1 MKKFMMLIL
10 CVALVIGSFAGCSA
24 KTEAASES
32 ANAEEQQKEE
42 AGDKKV
48 ERDPNKKAIL
58 VVSFGTSYAD
68 TRKVT
73 IEACEEKITKA
84 FPEYDVRRAFTSQ
97 IIIEKLKERDNI
109 LVENPTEALTKLKD
123 EGFSEVYIQPLHV
136 INGAEYDDIVAE
148 TSEFQEDFDKL
159 VLGRPLLTSVDDY
172 RKVAEALAEQMPERS
187 EKEAVVFM
195 GHGTHHDANAAY
207 ACLDYIFEDEGQ
219 NNVFVGT
226 VEGFPDLD
234 TVIKRL
240 EKNNIEKVT
249 LMPLMLVAGDHAQ
262 NDMAGDE
269 EDSWK
274 VILKGKGYE
283 VETVLRGLGEV
294 SKIQDIYIEHLKT
307 AMSGESH

>member
-1 MKKFMMLIL
+1 MKKVMLVLLAAI
-10 CVALVIGSFAGCSA
+10 LVIGSFTGCTTKADSS
-24 KTEAASES
+24 TN
-32 ANAEEQQKEE
+32 ANAEENKEV
-42 AGDKKV
+42 GGKKV

-97 IIIEKLKERDNI
+97 IIIDKLEKRDNI
-109 LVENPTEALTKLKD
+109 LVDNTTEALTKLRD

-136 INGAEYDDIVAE
+136 INGAEYDDVVNEAHA
-148 TSEFQEDFDKL
+148 FEDAFDKL
-159 VLGRPLLTSVDDY
+159 VIGRPLLTSMDDY
-172 RKVAEALAEQMPERS
+172 RKVVETLAEEMPERADN
-187 EKEAVVFM
+187 EAVVFM

-207 ACLDYIFEDEGQ
+207 ACLDYVFDDEDV
-219 NNVFVGT
+219 NNVFIGT
-226 VEGFPDLD
+226 VEGFPELD
-234 TVIKRL
+234 TVIKKL

-274 VILKGKGYE
+274 MILKGKGYE
-283 VETVLRGLGEV
+283 VDTILQGLGEV
-294 SKIQDIYIEHLKT
+294 SKIQDIYIQHLK
-307 AMSGESH
+307 AAIEGEAH

>member
-1 MKKFMMLIL
+1 MKRFMLLLI
-10 CVALVIGSFAGCSA
+10 CTILVVGSFAGCA
-24 KTEAASES
+24 ANNEAAAGSEPKGVE
-32 ANAEEQQKEE
+32 NNKV
-42 AGDKKV
+42 GDKKV

-97 IIIEKLKERDNI
+97 IIINKLKERDNI
-109 LVENPTEALTKLKD
+109 LVDNPTEALTKLMN

-136 INGAEYDDIVAE
+136 INGAEYDDLVEESRAFEETFSKIVI
-148 TSEFQEDFDKL
+148 
-159 VLGRPLLTSVDDY
+159 GRPLLTNIDDY
-172 RKVAEALAEQMPERS
+172 RKVVEALTEEMPERAD
-187 EKEAVVFM
+187 KEAVVFM

-207 ACLDYIFEDEGQ
+207 ACLDYVFEDEGIK
-219 NNVFVGT
+219 NVFVGT
-226 VEGFPDLD
+226 VEGFPELD
-234 TVIKRL
+234 TVIKKL

-269 EDSWK
+269 KDSWK
-274 VILKGKGYE
+274 MLLKGKGYE
-283 VETVLRGLGEV
+283 VETILRGLGEYP
-294 SKIQDIYIEHLKT
+294 KIQDLYVEHLKE
-307 AMSGESH
+307 AMNVETH

>member
-1 MKKFMMLIL
+1 MKKTMALLL
-10 CVALVIGSFAGCSA
+10 CAILVIGSLVGCAA
-24 KTEAASES
+24 KTEASPTT
-32 ANAEEQQKEE
+32 NTKEQENKE

-48 ERDPNKKAIL
+48 EKDPNKKAIV

-97 IIIEKLKERDNI
+97 IIINKLKERDNI
-109 LVENPTEALTKLKD
+109 LVDNPTEALTKLKN

-136 INGAEYDDIVAE
+136 INGSEYDDIVAE
-148 TSEFQEDFDKL
+148 ASEFEDAFDKL
-159 VLGRPLLTSVDDY
+159 VLGRPLLTSVEDY
-172 RKVAEALAEQMPERS
+172 RKVVQALAEEMPERS

-207 ACLDYIFEDEGQ
+207 ACLDYVFEDEGQ

-226 VEGFPDLD
+226 VEGFPTIE
-234 TVIKRL
+234 TVIKGL
-240 EKNNIEKVT
+240 EKKNIEKVT

-274 VILKGKGYE
+274 IILKGKGYE
-283 VETVLRGLGEV
+283 VETILRGLGEFP
-294 SKIQDIYIEHLKT
+294 KIQDLYIEHLKT
-307 AMSGESH
+307 AMAGESH

>member
-1 MKKFMMLIL
+1 MVLLL
-10 CVALVIGSFAGCSA
+10 CAVLAIGTLVGCAS
-24 KTEAASES
+24 KTEAAPTT
-32 ANAEEQQKEE
+32 NIEEQEKKV

-48 ERDPNKKAIL
+48 ERDPNKKAII

-73 IEACEEKITKA
+73 IEACEEKITNA

-97 IIIEKLKERDNI
+97 IIIKKLKERDNI
-109 LVENPTEALTKLKD
+109 LVDNPTEALTKLRN

-136 INGAEYDDIVAE
+136 INGAEYDDVVAE
-148 TSEFQEDFDKL
+148 ASEFKEEFDKL
-159 VLGRPLLTSVDDY
+159 VLGRPLLTNVDDY
-172 RKVAEALAEQMPERS
+172 KKVVQALAEEMPERS

-226 VEGFPDLD
+226 VEGFPTID

-274 VILKGKGYE
+274 MILKGKGYE
-283 VETVLRGLGEV
+283 VETILRGLGEFP
-294 SKIQDIYIEHLKT
+294 KIQEIYIEHLKT
-307 AMSGESH
+307 AMAGEAH

>member
-1 MKKFMMLIL
+1 MKKIMVLLL
-10 CVALVIGSFAGCSA
+10 CAVLAIGTLVGCAS
-24 KTEAASES
+24 KTEAAPTT
-32 ANAEEQQKEE
+32 NIEEQEKKV

-48 ERDPNKKAIL
+48 ERDPNKKAII

-73 IEACEEKITKA
+73 IEACEEKITNA

-97 IIIEKLKERDNI
+97 IIIKKLKERDNI
-109 LVENPTEALTKLKD
+109 LVDNPTEALTKLRN

-136 INGAEYDDIVAE
+136 INGAEYDDVVAE
-148 TSEFQEDFDKL
+148 ASEFKEEFDKL
-159 VLGRPLLTSVDDY
+159 VLGRPLLTNVDDY
-172 RKVAEALAEQMPERS
+172 KKVVQALAEEMPERS

-226 VEGFPDLD
+226 VEGFPTID

-274 VILKGKGYE
+274 MILKGKGYE
-283 VETVLRGLGEV
+283 VETILRGLGEFP
-294 SKIQDIYIEHLKT
+294 KIQEIYIEHLKT
-307 AMSGESH
+307 AMAGEAH